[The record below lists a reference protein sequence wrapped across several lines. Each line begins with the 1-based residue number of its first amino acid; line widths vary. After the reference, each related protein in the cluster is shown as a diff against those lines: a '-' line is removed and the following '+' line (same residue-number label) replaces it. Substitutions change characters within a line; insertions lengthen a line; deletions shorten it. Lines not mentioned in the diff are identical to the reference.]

1 MIKQLLQLSNQI
13 KAQPLPHYKRFLYSK
28 IDFDERLIGII
39 GSRGAGKTTILL
51 QYLKNET
58 DNKETLYII
67 ADHPVVAQKGLF
79 VIADDFQKLGGEIL
93 IIDEIHKLKGF
104 ETELKLIYD
113 SFFNLQVIFTG
124 SSAVA
129 IDNAKADLS
138 RRAVIYRL
146 PVLSF
151 REYLELET
159 GHSLEAYT
167 LEEIVTVHTTL
178 APKVIGKLKPL
189 AYLSKYLKSGAYP
202 FYKNGKE
209 SYLQKLLTASMQVLE
224 TDLPA
229 IYNIEYDKINALK
242 KMMVMLCQSEPFDI
256 NISKLCGAVELNQRT
271 LYKYLGILQAAGLIR
286 IIGAKSNGVSIISKP
301 EKLYL
306 DNTNLFSVFCESPK
320 EGTKRETFFASQL
333 SYQHTLSYP
342 KQGDFMIDET
352 YTFEIGGAGK
362 GNKQIKGIPKSF
374 VVADNIEIG
383 AFDTIP
389 LWLLGFMY

>member
-13 KAQPLPHYKRFLYSK
+13 KVQALPEYKRFLYNK

-79 VIADDFQKLGGEIL
+79 AIADDFQKLGGEIL

-104 ETELKLIYD
+104 ETDLKLIYD
-113 SFFNLQVIFTG
+113 SFFNLQVVFTG

-167 LEEIVTVHTTL
+167 LEEIVTAHTTL

-209 SYLQKLLTASMQVLE
+209 SYLQKLLSASMQVLE

-333 SYQHTLSYP
+333 SYQYTLSYP

-352 YTFEIGGAGK
+352 YTFEIGGASK
-362 GNKQIKGIPKSF
+362 GNKQIKGVPKSF

-389 LWLLGFMY
+389 LWLFGFLY